1 MAGAQRQ
8 SETVETMRAVVFRHR
23 HDPLLQTREG
33 RTLQLVLSDT
43 WLAESTDVNK
53 WYPSL
58 EYYWCCAGMAY
69 AKTEEMLDRI
79 AYSEDPFAPS
89 DVGFCHSVCLDYTC
103 SRGSGA
109 AAMAQAQR
117 LAIREH
123 YVIKGSEK
131 LDRHAAGSE
140 RTRTINI
147 NHQEVTMREKLC
159 RELDKHPFPKPPMGS
174 PRRFKPVMTPYIP
187 PPPMEMPGLRSL
199 PVISESPE
207 TSIPRVIRR
216 NPLNSPPV
224 RHRTPSV
231 ISIVEELLEDPKEN
245 NCLRDN
251 RQDTPARSPDVLRS
265 PVLGSQD
272 PNVVVDKPSASHR
285 LARDPIAPAGL
296 NPLFHS
302 VHDDPVLG
310 TAQEV
315 RLHTIHEDPVTQM
328 ARQPEAHR
336 INQDPKAKVAAAAS
350 PHSVH
355 EDPAIKVAAAAPP
368 HSVHE
373 DPAVKVADY
382 GYDHRLSH
390 DAVVASEPPTKPH
403 TVHDDE
409 TVAMPRAYQPAPHR
423 LSSDLQVAG
432 RGPIVPHSV
441 HDDPTVKVSQG
452 DPRNHTMPNDS
463 DVRKGNEN
471 SPMP

>member
-1 MAGAQRQ
+1 MAA
-8 SETVETMRAVVFRHR
+8 
-23 HDPLLQTREG
+23 
-33 RTLQLVLSDT
+33 
-43 WLAESTDVNK
+43 
-53 WYPSL
+53 
-58 EYYWCCAGMAY
+58 
-69 AKTEEMLDRI
+69 
-79 AYSEDPFAPS
+79 
-89 DVGFCHSVCLDYTC
+89 
-103 SRGSGA
+103 GSGA
-109 AAMAQAQR
+109 AAKAQAQR

-174 PRRFKPVMTPYIP
+174 PRRFKPVMAPYIP
-187 PPPMEMPGLRSL
+187 PPQMEMPGMRSL

-224 RHRTPSV
+224 RHRAPSV
-231 ISIVEELLEDPKEN
+231 ISIVEELLEDPKDN
-245 NCLRDN
+245 NGLRDN

-302 VHDDPVLG
+302 VYDDPVLG

-315 RLHTIHEDPVTQM
+315 RLHTIHEDPVTHV

-336 INQDPKAKVAAAAS
+336 INQDPKAKIAAAAS

-355 EDPAIKVAAAAPP
+355 EDPAVKVAAAAPP

-373 DPAVKVADY
+373 DPTVKVADY
-382 GYDHRLSH
+382 GNDHRLSH
-390 DAVVASEPPTKPH
+390 DPVVAPETPTKPH

-423 LSSDLQVAG
+423 LSSDLQVVG
-432 RGPIVPHSV
+432 RGPTVPHSV

-452 DPRNHTMPNDS
+452 DPRSHTMPNDS
-463 DVRKGNEN
+463 DVNKGNEN